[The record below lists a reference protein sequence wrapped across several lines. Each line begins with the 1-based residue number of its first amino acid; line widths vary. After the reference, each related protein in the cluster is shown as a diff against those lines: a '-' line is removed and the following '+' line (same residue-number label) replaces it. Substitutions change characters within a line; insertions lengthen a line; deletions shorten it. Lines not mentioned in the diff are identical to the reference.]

1 MTDLKPRHLLL
12 AFVPLAIAGC
22 VAADEVYQDTCTS
35 FGFRPG
41 TDAFANCMMEQSA
54 RHDEDEQR
62 AQDRIYAQEQRDRER
77 KRERRRREER
87 QIDTRPQFDKDG
99 NPNFDT
105 QGNYVGCHGV
115 GCEVDNP
122 DNPAESD
129 N

>member
-1 MTDLKPRHLLL
+1 MTGLKPRHLLL
-12 AFVPLAIAGC
+12 AFVPLVVASC
-22 VAADEVYQDTCTS
+22 VTADEVYQDTCTS

-54 RHDEDEQR
+54 RHDDDEQR

-105 QGNYVGCHGV
+105 EGNYIGCHGV

-122 DNPAESD
+122 ADSD

>member
-1 MTDLKPRHLLL
+1 
-12 AFVPLAIAGC
+12 
-22 VAADEVYQDTCTS
+22 
-35 FGFRPG
+35 
-41 TDAFANCMMEQSA
+41 MMEQSA

>member
-1 MTDLKPRHLLL
+1 MTSLKLRHILL
-12 AFVPLAIAGC
+12 AFVPLTVIGC
-22 VAADEVYQDTCTS
+22 VTADEVNQDTCSS

-54 RHDEDEQR
+54 RHEADEQR

-77 KRERRRREER
+77 KRERRRREES

-99 NPNFDT
+99 NPNSDT
-105 QGNYVGCHGV
+105 QGNYVGCHGA

-122 DNPAESD
+122 DD
-129 N
+129 

>member
-22 VAADEVYQDTCTS
+22 VTADEVYQDTCTS

>member
-1 MTDLKPRHLLL
+1 VTSLKLRHLLL
-12 AFVPLAIAGC
+12 AFVPLVVVGC
-22 VAADEVYQDTCTS
+22 VTADEVNQDTCSS

-41 TDAFANCMMEQSA
+41 TDAFANCMMEQNA
-54 RHDEDEQR
+54 RHEADEQR

-77 KRERRRREER
+77 KRERRRREES

-122 DNPAESD
+122 DN
-129 N
+129 

>member
-1 MTDLKPRHLLL
+1 MTSLKPRHLLL
-12 AFVPLAIAGC
+12 AFVPLAIVGC
-22 VAADEVYQDTCTS
+22 VTADEVYQDTCTS

-122 DNPAESD
+122 DNPADSD